1 LGVVKQAPQSTKT
14 FGKEAPQ
21 VFELTPVAL
30 TALLTLI
37 TSAVWLIALARKQ
50 PY

>member
-1 LGVVKQAPQSTKT
+1 MFVLDS
-14 FGKEAPQ
+14 
-21 VFELTPVAL
+21 VAL

-37 TSAVWLIALARKQ
+37 TVVIWLIALAKKQ